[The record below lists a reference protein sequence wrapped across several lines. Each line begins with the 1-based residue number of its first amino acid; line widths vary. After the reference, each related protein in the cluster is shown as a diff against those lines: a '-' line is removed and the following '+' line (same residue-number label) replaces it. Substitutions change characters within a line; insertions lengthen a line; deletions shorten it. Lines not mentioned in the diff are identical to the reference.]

1 MQVHAEKDEL
11 EIELSNT
18 ITCYDDDV
26 AQRDKFIEDM
36 EANIA
41 NLEEQLSVVKR
52 ERSEAYEERDMIL
65 QELYEAKKDNEE
77 LTNEITQIQTK
88 YQHLKVENQ
97 IKEVQVSMYFQT
109 SNINFSLTFRVF
121 TNLNTNM
128 RCTYLGTV
136 L

>member
-1 MQVHAEKDEL
+1 MQVRAEKDEL
-11 EIELSNT
+11 EMELSNV

-36 EANIA
+36 EADIA
-41 NLEEQLSVVKR
+41 NLEEELSVVKR

-77 LTNEITQIQTK
+77 LKNEITQIQTK

-97 IKEVQVSMYFQT
+97 IKEVQVSMCFQT
-109 SNINFSLTFRVF
+109 SNINFSVTFIVF
-121 TNLNTNM
+121 KTNVF
-128 RCTYLGTV
+128 RCV
-136 L
+136 